1 MLYNKNLK
9 RIKTSADCITCEHF
23 DNKTKQCKGLDITCF
38 EIKAESL
45 DDTQRM
51 LAELAELKDKVNQL
65 IEVVNK
71 HSDDIANLFNAVE
84 QGEF

>member
-9 RIKTSADCITCEHF
+9 RIKTAADCISCEHF
-23 DNKTKQCKGLDITCF
+23 DNTTKQCNGLNVTCF

-71 HSDDIANLFNAVE
+71 HSDDIAHLYNVAE

>member
-9 RIKTSADCITCEHF
+9 RIKTSADCITCEYF
-23 DNKTKQCKGLDITCF
+23 DNATKQCKGLNVTCF
-38 EIKAESL
+38 EIKTESL
-45 DDTQRM
+45 DDTQR
-51 LAELAELKDKVNQL
+51 LIAELVELKDKVNQL

-71 HSDDIANLFNAVE
+71 HSDDIAHLFNVAE